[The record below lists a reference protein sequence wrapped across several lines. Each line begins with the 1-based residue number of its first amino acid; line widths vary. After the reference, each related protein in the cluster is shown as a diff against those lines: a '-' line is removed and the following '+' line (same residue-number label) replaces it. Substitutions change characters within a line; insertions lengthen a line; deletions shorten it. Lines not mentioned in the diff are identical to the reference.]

1 MLIKQQLKLNKGCSI
16 LDCVAVLFL
25 LGAPTMISSQI
36 ERLKK
41 DSRDLGNYILRLRK
55 QGRTDIISKVVA
67 RQRYLDEHIYEIEK
81 TLEDKN
87 ATEEVN
93 Q

>member
-1 MLIKQQLKLNKGCSI
+1 
-16 LDCVAVLFL
+16 
-25 LGAPTMISSQI
+25 MISSQI

-81 TLEDKN
+81 TLEDKH

-93 Q
+93 

>member
-1 MLIKQQLKLNKGCSI
+1 
-16 LDCVAVLFL
+16 
-25 LGAPTMISSQI
+25 MISSQI